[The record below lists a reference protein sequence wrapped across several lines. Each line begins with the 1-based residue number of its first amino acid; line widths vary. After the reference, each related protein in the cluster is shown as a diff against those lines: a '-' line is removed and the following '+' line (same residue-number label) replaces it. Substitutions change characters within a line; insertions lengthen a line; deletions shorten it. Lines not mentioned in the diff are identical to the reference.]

1 MSAESS
7 VPGTTDAAGAYVHGV
22 VPGSPAWKAGL
33 RPHDILRE
41 LGGLRLRTRDTIY
54 RLIYNSKVGDHLSFK
69 AERNGRL
76 FTGEIVLEETL

>member
-1 MSAESS
+1 
-7 VPGTTDAAGAYVHGV
+7 
-22 VPGSPAWKAGL
+22 
-33 RPHDILRE
+33 
-41 LGGLRLRTRDTIY
+41 LRLRTRDTIY